1 MYHAQFGLERSLFG
15 DGIAADAAVFRS
27 PKHDQISAHF
37 KLALG
42 SPSSCLVLRG
52 PAGVGKTTFT
62 SAALRAS
69 STRLALAWLNAAPTN
84 AAELLELVLVEL
96 GVGTA
101 GTTRVDRLQLWRQ
114 FQGEMR
120 TTESRLFVV
129 VERTEDFACE
139 VLHALDSLTAAD
151 AAGNLGANLVLLG
164 HAGIDEHLSAPVLE
178 SLRQRI
184 RLRAELTPFTE
195 AELQDYLRHQVA
207 CAGGHYDHVF
217 APGTVAA
224 LYRHS
229 GGVARLANTL
239 CATALELAASQQQK
253 LLTAELVTKTA
264 VSMLGLA
271 EAAPAARS
279 AAPVVER
286 CSGNAA
292 DRRPSCTGRGAAQDG
307 CARRACCVDAGR
319 CTNPGRRPSRGGCA
333 NPARCAHRGRRP
345 KPGCCRH
352 HRGALHQP
360 RRLRRP
366 RLPPQ
371 SPPLRARGPRASNGS
386 ATAPARGNR
395 FNSGTHAGSGTCAA
409 FNPRSD
415 SQNDLAARERTGAHR
430 RVRVRRRR
438 DRHHRRRH
446 GGFPRPHGRGRAAAG
461 AAEPARRTS
470 GAPRAHRSSA
480 PARRPPSLRPRPR
493 RLLQPSRA

>member
-27 PKHDQISAHF
+27 PKHDQISAQF

-52 PAGVGKTTFT
+52 PAGVGKTTLT

-69 STRLALAWLNAAPTN
+69 STRLALAWLNATPAN

-96 GVGTA
+96 GIGTA
-101 GTTRVDRLQLWRQ
+101 GTTRIDRLQLWRQ

-120 TTESRLFVV
+120 ATESRLFIV
-129 VERTEDFACE
+129 VERTEDLACE

-151 AAGNLGANLVLLG
+151 AAGNLGANVVLLG

-184 RLRAELTPFTE
+184 RLRTELTPFTE

-207 CAGGHYDHVF
+207 CAGGHYDNVF

-271 EAAPAARS
+271 ETAPVARSASPAVSVAPAAPVTPPIIVQAPAVEPPKTVTPVAPVAPIPAVARAPRAS
-279 AAPVVER
+279 VRQPQLLRLPIPAAAPT
-286 CSGNAA
+286 AA
-292 DRRPSCTGRGAAQDG
+292 PPRRQRRRHRPRSQRPPRLRHPLRPLRRRRLQPRLRRSRRPGLPSARRRRRRPSSNSNSTAA
-307 CARRACCVDAGR
+307 
-319 CTNPGRRPSRGGCA
+319 P
-333 NPARCAHRGRRP
+333 
-345 KPGCCRH
+345 
-352 HRGALHQP
+352 
-360 RRLRRP
+360 
-366 RLPPQ
+366 
-371 SPPLRARGPRASNGS
+371 
-386 ATAPARGNR
+386 
-395 FNSGTHAGSGTCAA
+395 
-409 FNPRSD
+409 
-415 SQNDLAARERTGAHR
+415 
-430 RVRVRRRR
+430 
-438 DRHHRRRH
+438 
-446 GGFPRPHGRGRAAAG
+446 
-461 AAEPARRTS
+461 RTS
-470 GAPRAHRSSA
+470 PTSPWRISRS
-480 PARRPPSLRPRPR
+480 
-493 RLLQPSRA
+493 

>member
-52 PAGVGKTTFT
+52 PAGVGKTTLT

-69 STRLALAWLNAAPTN
+69 STRLALAWLNATPAN
-84 AAELLELVLVEL
+84 ASELLELILVEL
-96 GVGTA
+96 GISTA
-101 GTTRVDRLQLWRQ
+101 GTTRIDRLQLWRQ

-120 TTESRLFVV
+120 ATESRLFVV
-129 VERTEDFACE
+129 VERTEDLSCE

-151 AAGNLGANLVLLG
+151 AAGNLGANVVLLG

-184 RLRAELTPFTE
+184 RLRTELTPFTE

-207 CAGGHYDHVF
+207 CAGGHFDHVF

-253 LLTAELVTKTA
+253 LLTAELVAKTA

-271 EAAPAARS
+271 DAAPAARS
-279 AAPVVER
+279 AAVVV
-286 CSGNAA
+286 SVTAA
-292 DRRPSCTGRGAAQDG
+292 VPAAPRRRFSATVRRAAQRRH
-307 CARRACCVDAGR
+307 ALRACCAD
-319 CTNPGRRPSRGGCA
+319 PGCGTTSDHCA
-333 NPARCAHRGRRP
+333 NRRCSAIAGCCTFRGSRAD
-345 KPGCCRH
+345 PGCCADP
-352 HRGALHQP
+352 HRCAC
-360 RRLRRP
+360 
-366 RLPPQ
+366 
-371 SPPLRARGPRASNGS
+371 GPRAGNGG
-386 ATAPARGNR
+386 ATDPARGNR
-395 FNSGTHAGSGTCAA
+395 PDSGTHCGIGAGADSS
-409 FNPRSD
+409 PYSD
-415 SQNDLAARERTGAHR
+415 SQNELASR
-430 RVRVRRRR
+430 RARRRR
-438 DRHHRRRH
+438 RR
-446 GGFPRPHGRGRAAAG
+446 PSSSSNSTA
-461 AAEPARRTS
+461 ARRTS
-470 GAPRAHRSSA
+470 PTSPWRISRS
-480 PARRPPSLRPRPR
+480 
-493 RLLQPSRA
+493 